1 MKEWFKDWFNTE
13 EYLNVY
19 RHRNEQDAKELI
31 ELILEN
37 INIHLGCNIHDLAC
51 GAGRHSI
58 LFAQRGYKVSA
69 VDLSKN
75 LLKVALDAAIKAK
88 VKINFIKADLRNL
101 CIKPKF
107 DLVVN
112 LFTSF
117 GYFDEDNENFKLFE
131 RTFYFL
137 NNNGYFI
144 LDFFNKD
151 YLERNIVP
159 RSEDDID
166 QGRIIQE
173 RRIEGKRVIKKIT
186 IYKNGREQHFL
197 ESVRIYSKDELMY
210 EIERKGFKIE
220 KIFGGVRGRTFDLE
234 TSPRIIIIAR
244 K

>member
-37 INIHLGCNIHDLAC
+37 INIHLGCNILDLAC

-117 GYFDEDNENFKLFE
+117 GYFDELIC
-131 RTFYFL
+131 Y
-137 NNNGYFI
+137 
-144 LDFFNKD
+144 
-151 YLERNIVP
+151 
-159 RSEDDID
+159 
-166 QGRIIQE
+166 
-173 RRIEGKRVIKKIT
+173 
-186 IYKNGREQHFL
+186 HH
-197 ESVRIYSKDELMY
+197 
-210 EIERKGFKIE
+210 
-220 KIFGGVRGRTFDLE
+220 
-234 TSPRIIIIAR
+234 
-244 K
+244 